1 MLPCLFNTAAAN
13 ELQTLRTHFAD
24 NAPPTL
30 VLQFATARISTQ
42 SFTLDDPPRL
52 VIDVADTRN
61 ATGKRH
67 ADIDRPPLRT
77 MQLIQGKHRIRII
90 LTLTTP
96 PGRYDLTQRGNHLH
110 VTLSSRQPTTPPT
123 LPVTGEAHDALPALD
138 TERLSLNFQNIT
150 TRAVLQVIAEF
161 TGLNIVASDSVTG
174 SVTLRLHDV
183 PWEQALNLILQSQGL
198 GMRRHD
204 NIILIAPLSEL
215 ANRERLALTHQQL
228 APAPIRPQLFRM
240 QYAQAARL
248 GEVLTGDRT
257 AADAAAASAE
267 LLSARGRI
275 IVDERT
281 NALMVYETA
290 ERLQAIQYLIDQLDV
305 PVEQVLIESRLVTVE
320 ENLFRSLGARF
331 GYAGNHTVGT
341 GANLF
346 VGGANAGFLDL
357 EPGTGI
363 QTDGMESLITSLPA
377 AAAGGIAP
385 ASAVL
390 LLGAT
395 GRRLLQLE
403 LSALEQENR
412 AETISTPRIIT
423 ANQQQATISRG
434 FLIPFQEASSSGATT
449 TSFQQASLR
458 LTVTPQITPDH
469 AVIMTIEVTDDAP
482 VAGSANISTH
492 HINTQVRVNNGDTVV
507 LGGIFRENRSNR
519 INKIPLLGDLPLI
532 GSLFR
537 NSQRMTAQSELL
549 VLITPN
555 ILPRVA
561 AARPAD

>member
-1 MLPCLFNTAAAN
+1 MLAWPFTAAAGN
-13 ELQTLRTHFAD
+13 ALQTFQTHVAD
-24 NAPPTL
+24 NTQPTV
-30 VLQFATARISTQ
+30 VLQFATAHISTQ
-42 SFTLDDPPRL
+42 SFTLNNPPRL

-61 ATGKRH
+61 TTGKRR
-67 ADIDRPPLRT
+67 ADMDLPPLRH
-77 MQLIQGKHRIRII
+77 MQLIQGKHRTRII
-90 LTLTTP
+90 LTLTAP
-96 PGRYDLTQRGNHLH
+96 PGRYGLTQHGNHLH
-110 VTLSSRQPTTPPT
+110 VTLSHRQRPGTPP
-123 LPVTGEAHDALPALD
+123 LPVTVEAHDALPALGA
-138 TERLSLNFQNIT
+138 ERLSLNFQDMT
-150 TRAVLQVIAEF
+150 TRAVLQVIAEL
-161 TGLNIVASDSVTG
+161 TGLNIVVSDAVTG

-183 PWEQALNLILQSQGL
+183 PWEQALKLIVQAQGL

-204 NIILIAPLSEL
+204 NIILVAPLTEL
-215 ANRERLALTHQQL
+215 ANREQLALTAQRQHIDL
-228 APAPIRPQLFRM
+228 APVQSRLFRM
-240 QYAQAARL
+240 QYAQAAHL
-248 GEVLTGDRT
+248 GKLLTEDHA
-257 AADAAAASAE
+257 AADGE

-281 NALMVYETA
+281 NALMVYESA
-290 ERLQAIQYLIDQLDV
+290 ARLQAIEHLIDQLDV

-331 GYAGNHTVGT
+331 GYAGNHTVT
-341 GANLF
+341 AGANLF
-346 VGGANAGFLDL
+346 VGGANAGFLNL

-469 AVIMTIEVTDDAP
+469 TVIMTIEVTDDAP

-492 HINTQVRVNNGDTVV
+492 HINTQVHVNNGDTVV
-507 LGGIFRENRSNR
+507 LGGIFRENRSNMT
-519 INKIPLLGDLPLI
+519 NKVPLLGDLPLI

-537 NSQRMTAQSELL
+537 NSQRVTAQSELL

-555 ILPRVA
+555 ILPYA
-561 AARPAD
+561 AAAH